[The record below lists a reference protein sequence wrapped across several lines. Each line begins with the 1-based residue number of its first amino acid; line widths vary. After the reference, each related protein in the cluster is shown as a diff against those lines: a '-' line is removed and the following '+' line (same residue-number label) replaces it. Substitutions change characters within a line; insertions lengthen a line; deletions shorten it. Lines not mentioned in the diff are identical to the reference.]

1 MVSNETEQKVISANE
16 LLTNY
21 GHAIQG
27 GLDTGA
33 KYLKAFHTLSE
44 TQDGQA
50 LLSAAVELTNFQL
63 NSDFVTFP
71 HQFSDED
78 VQLIFFERLLTLADL
93 GTDFRISNAERVQKL
108 LCKFTSLGD
117 QTFTFTKSTKNP
129 DGFFFGPTMHNRPL
143 FYIDL
148 KNKELMFH
156 GSALINYFVVDLEGV
171 DKGILKGV
179 LQLLTQAAAELKEK
193 FGFKVDFNVL
203 DSVNG
208 EFYAFA
214 AGALTDSV
222 MDELFV
228 KSAENQ
234 FILMTDGIGGA
245 SLTLDN
251 GIKVTVTDNGK
262 PDRPKWGA
270 MVHDDQQSENW
281 LYLLLDY
288 PFIKE
293 WYLNNQKQLEI
304 LSNQFVFG

>member
-33 KYLKAFHTLSE
+33 TYLKGFHTLSE

-214 AGALTDSV
+214 AAALTDSV